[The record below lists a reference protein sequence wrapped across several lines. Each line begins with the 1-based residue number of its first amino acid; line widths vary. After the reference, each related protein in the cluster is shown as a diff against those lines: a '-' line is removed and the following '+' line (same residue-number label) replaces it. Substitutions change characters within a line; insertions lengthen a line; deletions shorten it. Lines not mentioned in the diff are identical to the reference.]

1 MGLDLE
7 KKAIRRKKGLGHVQ
21 EVLLHIIIADEMMS
35 KSEIKNQNVKV
46 QDLEARTNIP
56 IKNITILQ
64 VLQESQKS
72 SLKRVP

>member
-1 MGLDLE
+1 MELDLE

-35 KSEIKNQNVKV
+35 KSEINNQNVKV
-46 QDLEARTNIP
+46 QDLEARTNIMIP
-56 IKNITILQ
+56 Q

-72 SLKRVP
+72 SLKRIP

>member
-21 EVLLHIIIADEMMS
+21 EVLLHIIIAVEMMS
-35 KSEIKNQNVKV
+35 KSEINNQNVKV
-46 QDLEARTNIP
+46 QDLEARTNIMIP
-56 IKNITILQ
+56 Q

-72 SLKRVP
+72 SLKRIP